1 MVIKSYR
8 SLDRSVQ
15 FFGISGRFLI
25 PAGAGAAAS
34 VVMAS
39 VIGTET
45 NGLVGVAAFL
55 VLFFG
60 CASLVVALQGSISE
74 KALFRKMASFRYP
87 RYIHVKPKRLISGW
101 RSTEQ

>member
-34 VVMAS
+34 VVVAA

-60 CASLVVALQGSISE
+60 CAALVVALQGSISE
-74 KALFRKMASFRYP
+74 KALFRKIASRRYP
-87 RYIHVKPKRLISGW
+87 RYIHVRPTKIISGW
-101 RSTEQ
+101 KSTER

>member
-1 MVIKSYR
+1 MVISSYR

-25 PAGAGAAAS
+25 PAVVGAAAS
-34 VVMAS
+34 VVIAAA
-39 VIGTET
+39 IGTET

-60 CASLVVALQGSISE
+60 CAALVVALQGSISE
-74 KALFRKMASFRYP
+74 KALFRKMASRRYP
-87 RYIHVKPKRLISGW
+87 RYIHVRPTKIISGW
-101 RSTEQ
+101 KYAEQ